1 MMVNDCVL
9 RGRVHEE
16 EGEGFL
22 VVEGVGCRRVGS

>member
-9 RGRVHEE
+9 KGRVHEE

-22 VVEGVGCRRVGS
+22 VVEGMGSRGCG